1 MNGAIKYVHTL
12 VKTKT
17 DQKKKKKNS
26 VQHQSEQK
34 SFPCN
39 LINANFNIEKI
50 QLSGKSK
57 PELDWFCFT
66 SLSDWLRKFTS
77 VSQPI
82 RRKTKTIFIGSTN
95 DPLIDITCL
104 LDIVLI
110 L

>member
-1 MNGAIKYVHTL
+1 MNSAIKYVHTL

-17 DQKKKKKNS
+17 DQKKNS

-39 LINANFNIEKI
+39 LIYANFNIEKI

-82 RRKTKTIFIGSTN
+82 RRKTKTIVIGSTN

>member
-17 DQKKKKKNS
+17 DQKKKKNS
-26 VQHQSEQK
+26 VQHQCEQK
-34 SFPCN
+34 SFPCK
-39 LINANFNIEKI
+39 LIDANFNIEKI

-82 RRKTKTIFIGSTN
+82 RRKTKTIVIGSTN

-104 LDIVLI
+104 LDIVLM